1 MCFFSIFLLLACR
14 VRAALM
20 LWTGDHPTQCKVG
33 CLKDG
38 GYGACRRCHTAE
50 EIDSTN
56 RTIGQVV
63 YGENRYQARHPP
75 AKRNVHDLHKVV
87 QELKEASTANARTIL
102 SNIGGVTG
110 ESSLWRLYKL
120 YGFDISRDLV
130 CDVMH
135 ILPLNIF
142 KTYVE
147 TFITTMGSTG
157 PSAKDEIEK
166 ALKDVTNARRK
177 VGLGDRW
184 PKEPTTR
191 LGYFRAEE
199 YQNFIMWV
207 LPYML
212 DYFNMQDTQPILY
225 ETGLLLI
232 DIAHLFYSFSRTNGW
247 TLDTIHIARTLLQA
261 WKIRKDDYYGPNA
274 SILEHMAGNELKR
287 NLKYS
292 QVILQY
298 SFLFMWF
305 IYININ
311 S

>member
-1 MCFFSIFLLLACR
+1 MLLTCR
-14 VRAALM
+14 VRVALM
-20 LWTGDHPTQCKVG
+20 LWTGDHPAQCKVG

-50 EIDSTN
+50 DIDSTN
-56 RTIGQVV
+56 RTIGQVI

-75 AKRNVHDLHKVV
+75 VKRLVGDLY
-87 QELKEASTANARTIL
+87 QALQDLKEASTAHARTII
-102 SNIGGVTG
+102 SNDKGITG
-110 ESSLWRLYKL
+110 ESGLWRLYKL
-120 YGFDISRDLV
+120 YGFDISTDLV

-135 ILPLNIF
+135 ILSLNIF

-147 TFITTMGSTG
+147 VFITTMGSIG

-177 VGLGDRW
+177 TGLGDRW

-199 YQNFIMWV
+199 YKNFIMWV

-261 WKIRKDDYYGPNA
+261 WKIRKDEYYGPNA
-274 SILEHMAGNELKR
+274 SILEHMAGNEIDITSGYL
-287 NLKYS
+287 NTTIQFQFVTNYS
-292 QVILQY
+292 L
-298 SFLFMWF
+298 
-305 IYININ
+305 
-311 S
+311 

>member
-1 MCFFSIFLLLACR
+1 MTIFVLLTCR

-20 LWTGDHPTQCKVG
+20 LWTGDHPAQCKVG

-38 GYGACRRCHTAE
+38 GYGACRRCRTAE
-50 EIDSTN
+50 HIDSTN

-63 YGENRYQARHPP
+63 YGDHRYQARHPP
-75 AKRNVHDLHKVV
+75 IKRTVDDLYKAL
-87 QELKEASTANARTIL
+87 QNLKEASTAHTRTII
-102 SNIGGVTG
+102 SNEGGVTG
-110 ESSLWRLYKL
+110 ESSLRRLYKL
-120 YGFDISRDLV
+120 YGFDVSRDLV

-135 ILPLNIF
+135 ILSLNLF

-147 TFITTMGSTG
+147 IFIATMGSTG

-166 ALKDVTNARRK
+166 ALKDVTEARRK

-199 YQNFIMWV
+199 YKFFIMWV

-212 DYFNMQDTQPILY
+212 DYFNTQDTQPILH

-232 DIAHLFYSFSRTNGW
+232 DIAHFFYSFSRTNGW

-261 WKIRKDDYYGPNA
+261 WKIRKDEYYGPNA
-274 SILEHMAGNELKR
+274 SILEHMAGIEL
-287 NLKYS
+287 
-292 QVILQY
+292 V
-298 SFLFMWF
+298 
-305 IYININ
+305 
-311 S
+311 